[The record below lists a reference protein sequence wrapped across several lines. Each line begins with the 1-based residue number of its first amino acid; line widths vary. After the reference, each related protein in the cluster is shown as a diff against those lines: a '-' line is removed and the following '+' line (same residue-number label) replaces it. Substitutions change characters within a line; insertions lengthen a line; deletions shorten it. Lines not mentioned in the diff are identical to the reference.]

1 MNLLPQPRFVDLG
14 DRLHDEHRRSRSTS
28 TRRCR
33 AQGYTLTIGDDG
45 VELVGAD
52 DAGCF
57 YGRATLAQLAR
68 LHDGALPIG
77 TIRDHPDLAIRGV
90 MLDVSRDK
98 VPTMDTLYALIDRL
112 ASWKVN
118 QVQLYSEHT
127 FAYRNH
133 PEVHAERE
141 PVHARRDPRPRRV
154 LPRAPRRARAE
165 PELSRAHE
173 PLAEASDRYRELAL
187 APDGFVDP

>member
-1 MNLLPQPRFVDLG
+1 MNLLPQPRFVDLT
-14 DRLHDEHRRSRSTS
+14 DRLTENTTLTERVDVSLP
-28 TRRCR
+28 
-33 AQGYTLTIGDDG
+33 AQGYTLSIATGG
-45 VELVGAD
+45 VTLTGAD

-68 LHDGALPIG
+68 LHDGGLPIG

-98 VPTMDTLYALIDRL
+98 VPTTETLYALVDRL

-133 PEVHAERE
+133 PEVHADAS
-141 PVHARRDPRPRRV
+141 PFSPARSACSTRSAGSVTWSSYRIRT
-154 LPRAPRRARAE
+154 
-165 PELSRAHE
+165 
-173 PLAEASDRYRELAL
+173 AS
-187 APDGFVDP
+187 GT

>member
-1 MNLLPQPRFVDLG
+1 M
-14 DRLHDEHRRSRSTS
+14 
-28 TRRCR
+28 
-33 AQGYTLTIGDDG
+33 TIGDDG
-45 VELVGAD
+45 VALVGGDA
-52 DAGCF
+52 AGCF

-68 LHDGALPIG
+68 LHDGGLPIG

-133 PEVHAERE
+133 PEVHADASPFTPEEIRALDAFCRERH
-141 PVHARRDPRPRRV
+141 V
-154 LPRAPRRARAE
+154 
-165 PELSRAHE
+165 ELVPNQNCLGHMNRWLEHPATTGSRSH
-173 PLAEASDRYRELAL
+173 PTASSIRTASVTKR
-187 APDGFVDP
+187 